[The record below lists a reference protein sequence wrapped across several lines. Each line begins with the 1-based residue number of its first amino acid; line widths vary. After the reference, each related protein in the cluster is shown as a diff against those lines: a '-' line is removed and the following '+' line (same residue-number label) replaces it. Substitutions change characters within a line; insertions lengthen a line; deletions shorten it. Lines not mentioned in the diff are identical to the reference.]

1 MESNTITLD
10 DFILE
15 MMKIP
20 SRDLQLEQLDTLFQS
35 LDLNSDLIQKNIF
48 FNEESYARNLVS
60 RTPRFDMLV
69 LCWKPGQVTTVH
81 DHVNSLNV
89 TRVFEGTLTARNFEV
104 VERPSEEKAITKMVL
119 EEVQGKDCLSN
130 VDFGGIHQLANT
142 SDKDLITI
150 HVYAPPLK
158 DITVYYTSGN
168 FERVPLR
175 YTLEDEFA

>member
-1 MESNTITLD
+1 MESNPITLD

-15 MMKIP
+15 MMRIP
-20 SRDLQLEQLDTLFQS
+20 SRDLKLEQLDTLFQR
-35 LDLNSDLIQKNIF
+35 LDLNNDLIRKNIF
-48 FNEESYARNLVS
+48 FSEAAYARNLVC

-89 TRVFEGTLTARNFEV
+89 TRVFEGILTARNFEIA
-104 VERPSEEKAITKMVL
+104 ERPSEEKAITKMVGEETL
-119 EEVQGKDCLSN
+119 ESDTVSN

-142 SDKDLITI
+142 SDGDLITI

-158 DITVYYTSGN
+158 DITVYYPSGN
-168 FERVPLR
+168 FERVALR